1 MRRHRAGVTSFL
13 HLEQRKQPARIAL
26 RGSMKMKWV
35 TMLALG
41 AALATTAAV
50 KTAQAGLKILLPISI
65 DLTNRSAQGALGDV
79 RASGDGQQYIVCAV
93 TAWSVGSPSAQCWG
107 RDNSTPQ
114 KAFSCSTTNAS
125 LISTVQGLNGDSY
138 LTVFWDTQGNCTE
151 ISIEN
156 ASWATP
162 KSQ

>member
-1 MRRHRAGVTSFL
+1 
-13 HLEQRKQPARIAL
+13 
-26 RGSMKMKWV
+26 MKMKWV

-41 AALATTAAV
+41 AALSITTV
-50 KTAQAGLKILLPISI
+50 KTAQAGLKAVYTISI

-79 RASGDGQQYIVCAV
+79 RGSADGQQFLVC
-93 TAWSVGSPSAQCWG
+93 SVHGYSTGSPWAQCWG

-114 KAFSCSTTNAS
+114 NAFSCSTSVAN
-125 LISTVQGLNGDSY
+125 LISTVQAINGDSY
-138 LTVFWDTQGNCTE
+138 LTVFWDAQGNCTN
-151 ISIEN
+151 IVVEN